1 MRRVILRFSAA
12 LALIL
17 LTAASEGKTYA
28 NAPVVSPADETPAK
42 PGDPTGQPSTEAL
55 KKEFSQVIEAQLAA
69 FRAGEYDKAYAFAA
83 SQIKDMFPVEN
94 FKEMVEAA
102 YPVIAHSTTAEFGL
116 AIDTGDEAVIN
127 VRVENADKKSVLYQY
142 TLHKEEGTWKIS
154 GVSEVKSSGL
164 SV

>member
-1 MRRVILRFSAA
+1 MRRVILRFSAVLA
-12 LALIL
+12 LALL
-17 LTAASEGKTYA
+17 AVGSEGQVHA
-28 NAPVVSPADETPAK
+28 NAPSASPAEEIPAK
-42 PGDPTGQPSTEAL
+42 PSVSTGQPSTEAL

-69 FRAGEYDKAYAFAA
+69 FRAGEYYKAYAFAA

-102 YPVIAHSTTAEFGL
+102 YPVIAHSTLAEFGL

-127 VRVENADKKSVLYQY
+127 VRVENAERKSVLYQY
-142 TLHKEEGTWKIS
+142 QLEKQAGKWKIS
-154 GVSEVKSSGL
+154 GVSEVKGSGL